1 MKRQKMS
8 TGPSRDAG
16 RAMESERLAECGRRP
31 DAVGAHRSG
40 QREAGGL
47 EAEGGMLTCPF
58 HCILEVP
65 VLKGLALLLCSKL
78 LGMACGQKY
87 HIAGALGGSVG

>member
-1 MKRQKMS
+1 MQAGPWNQK
-8 TGPSRDAG
+8 GWQN
-16 RAMESERLAECGRRP
+16 
-31 DAVGAHRSG
+31 V
-40 QREAGGL
+40 AGGQMLLEPTEVGRERQGAL